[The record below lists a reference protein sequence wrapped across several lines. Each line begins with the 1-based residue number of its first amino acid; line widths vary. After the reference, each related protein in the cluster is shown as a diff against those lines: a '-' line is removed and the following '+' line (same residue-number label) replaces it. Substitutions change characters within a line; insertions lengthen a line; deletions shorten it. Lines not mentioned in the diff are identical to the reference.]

1 MSFQDLIQSYKD
13 IDEDDDYESLVKA
26 KNFLEEGNTQKALEL
41 LQIVQ
46 NDMEKQQKRTVRTS
60 LRELM
65 EHVFLCI
72 DFPEKMR
79 ENDALW
85 LKKIWECR
93 ENIAYIMAIQPKID
107 QNYLESIW
115 EEEQQAG
122 LDFARIYEKV
132 TTEKLT
138 WEQVFEIEHGALKT
152 QNHG

>member
-46 NDMEKQQKRTVRTS
+46 NDMEIAQRLEVKSS
-60 LRELM
+60 LHELM
-65 EHVFLCI
+65 EHAFLCI

-85 LKKIWECR
+85 LKKIDENR
-93 ENIAYIMAIQPKID
+93 EKIAYIMAIQPKID
-107 QNYLESIW
+107 RNYLESIW
-115 EEEQQAG
+115 EEYQQIG

-138 WEQVFEIEHGALKT
+138 WEQVFEVRYGALKT
-152 QNHG
+152 KNHG

>member
-1 MSFQDLIQSYKD
+1 MTFQDLIQSYKD

-46 NDMEKQQKRTVRTS
+46 NDMEKRQEIEVETS
-60 LRELM
+60 LYQLM
-65 EHVFLCI
+65 QYVFLCI

-85 LKKIWECR
+85 LKKIDENR
-93 ENIAYIMAIQPKID
+93 EKIAYIMAIQPKID
-107 QNYLESIW
+107 RNYLESVW
-115 EEEQQAG
+115 EEEQQSG

-138 WEQVFEIEHGALKT
+138 WEQVFEVRYGALKT
-152 QNHG
+152 KNHG